1 MKLPGL
7 GANIPEAVVWQ
18 NRALAAERRIKELDE
33 ILDEILDAIH
43 ELATWNEY
51 EHNDEEPTEDDMR
64 EALTEIHRLSGARL
78 SK

>member
-33 ILDEILDAIH
+33 ILDAIH
-43 ELATWNEY
+43 ELVTWNEY
-51 EHNDEEPTEDDMR
+51 EHNDEEPTEDDML
-64 EALTEIHRLSGARL
+64 EALTETHRLSGARL